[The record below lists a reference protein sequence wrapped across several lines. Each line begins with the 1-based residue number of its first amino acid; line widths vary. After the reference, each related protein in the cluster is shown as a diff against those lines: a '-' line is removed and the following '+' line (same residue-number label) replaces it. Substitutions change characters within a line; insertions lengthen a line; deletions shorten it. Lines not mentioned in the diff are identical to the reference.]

1 MSSQGVNS
9 STYRGLTVSD
19 TSTPGQKGTPGLYP
33 MRDAQD
39 FTLLKK
45 RISLTTSGTSG
56 RIRAPLEPGVVPSNS
71 TVLSS
76 QFGVSQCNGCG
87 KVVP

>member
-9 STYRGLTVSD
+9 SSYRGTVVSN
-19 TSTPGQKGTPGLYP
+19 TPTPGQKGTPALYP

-45 RISLTTSGTSG
+45 RIGLTSAGVGG
-56 RIRAPLEPGVVPSNS
+56 RVRTPLEHGFVPSNS

-87 KVVP
+87 KVGP